1 MQAKNHRPHYAARPG
16 RKSAAKPSA
25 AKPSAAEAS
34 GATPNGAGPGAA
46 SGKTLTDRI
55 RQAVEHDIVSGRL
68 VPGTKLDEDRL
79 ASRHGASRTPVREAL
94 QHLASRGL
102 IELRPHA
109 GAFVPER
116 SVVDLAEMFEA
127 MSFLE
132 AACAALAAR
141 RHSAADRNLLAAAH
155 DACASAAKRDD
166 PEAFYAA
173 NAHFHG
179 RIYAA
184 AHNEY
189 LASQTIQLGKRLEAY
204 RREATFHPGLM
215 SQTMAEHERI
225 LKAILAMDETAAGS
239 QMRGHLDTLRD
250 DVVSMATAMRGIGRE
265 NAR

>member
-25 AKPSAAEAS
+25 AKPSAAKPSAAKPS

-116 SVVDLAEMFEA
+116 SVVRSEE
-127 MSFLE
+127 
-132 AACAALAAR
+132 R
-141 RHSAADRNLLAAAH
+141 R
-155 DACASAAKRDD
+155 
-166 PEAFYAA
+166 
-173 NAHFHG
+173 
-179 RIYAA
+179 
-184 AHNEY
+184 
-189 LASQTIQLGKRLEAY
+189 
-204 RREATFHPGLM
+204 
-215 SQTMAEHERI
+215 
-225 LKAILAMDETAAGS
+225 
-239 QMRGHLDTLRD
+239 
-250 DVVSMATAMRGIGRE
+250 
-265 NAR
+265 